1 MTLVCTFAAS
11 ALAQPTA
18 LRTAFDAWWDAAA
31 VDTLDSPP
39 TLVRL
44 VRRAQSDLHKVAL
57 RCDDIRDDSRFRA
70 GSSLLRCAL
79 DPIAHVALR
88 RAARRAAG
96 VCLIYEQEMAD
107 ATEDEVAVELLEG
120 RP

>member
-57 RCDDIRDDSRFRA
+57 RC
-70 GSSLLRCAL
+70 AL